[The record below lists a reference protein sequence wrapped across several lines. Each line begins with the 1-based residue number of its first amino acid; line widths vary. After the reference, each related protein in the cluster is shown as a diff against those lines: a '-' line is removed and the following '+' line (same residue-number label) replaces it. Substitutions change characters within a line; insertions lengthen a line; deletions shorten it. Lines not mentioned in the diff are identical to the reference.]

1 MGPKQPLSSDDVEA
15 MIADGKTIVIYENR
29 VLRLDSWLHKHPG
42 GDKVVFHMVGRDAT
56 DEFNAYHSDEAKALS
71 RKFQIGRIDGV
82 WKNFVP
88 PIQGGF
94 FRTKEMIDEAI
105 RFSTG
110 SSSRSSSI
118 SSGSSSDDILTLN
131 GIVAPKRHDSFD
143 SMTDSEEVQKVTIV
157 SPSVREPPASAELMA
172 EYDRKLVQ
180 HDLKKYPSLDYRTQT
195 FITNKY
201 RELEAMLQ
209 REGYFKCTYW
219 GYGSECVRYI
229 TLAALSYYFL
239 QTKWY
244 LLSATCL
251 GLFWHQ
257 LMFTAHDA
265 GHRAI
270 THSFFWDNIIGG
282 LIANYI
288 SGLSIGWWKSSH
300 NVHHFVTND
309 PVHDP
314 DIQQLPFFAVSTK
327 TLNNIFST
335 YYNRLI
341 EFDAVAQ
348 VMVPIQNWTY
358 YPILCFGRFNLHR
371 LSWEH
376 LLIGRGPRHGEA
388 AWLRYYEIVGVI
400 AFWYWYGYLLVYRQL
415 PTISARIGY
424 VLVSHIATMPLH
436 VQVTLSHFAMSTA
449 DLGVSESFAQK
460 MLRTTMDVDCPA
472 WLDFLHGGLQFQ
484 AVHHLFPRMPRHN
497 FRAAQKHVIDFCK
510 IIGMEYC
517 IYGFVDGNKEV
528 LSKLE
533 DIAKQASIMAECT
546 NHMKKDAMSGLT

>member
-1 MGPKQPLSSDDVEA
+1 MGLQQTLSRDDVEA
-15 MIADGKTIVIYENR
+15 MIGDGKAIVIYENR

-56 DEFNAYHSDEAKALS
+56 DEFNAYHSDKAKAMS
-71 RKFQIGRIDGV
+71 HKFQIGRIDGV

-94 FRTKEMIDEAI
+94 FRTKEMIDDVLTI
-105 RFSTG
+105 STS

-118 SSGSSSDDILTLN
+118 SSCSSSDEVHIHN
-131 GIVAPKRHDSFD
+131 GSVAQKRHNSFN
-143 SMTDSEEVQKVTIV
+143 SMTDSEEVQKVTIA
-157 SPSVREPPASAELMA
+157 SPSVREPPTSAELIA
-172 EYDRKLVQ
+172 EYDRKLVE

-229 TLAALSYYFL
+229 ILAALSYYFL

-251 GLFWHQ
+251 GLLWHQ

-265 GHRAI
+265 AHRAI
-270 THSFFWDNIIGG
+270 TGSFFWDNIIGG

-341 EFDAVAQ
+341 EFDAAAQ
-348 VMVPIQNWTY
+348 VMVSIQNWTY
-358 YPILCFGRFNLHR
+358 YPVLCLGRFNLHR

-376 LLIGRGPRHGEA
+376 LLIGKSPRHGEA

-400 AFWYWYGYLLVYRQL
+400 AFWYWYGYLLVCLQL
-415 PTISARIGY
+415 PTFSIRVCY

-510 IIGMEYC
+510 IIGMEYR
-517 IYGFVDGNKEV
+517 IYGFVDGNKAV

-533 DIAKQASIMAECT
+533 DIAKQASILAECT
-546 NHMKKDAMSGLT
+546 NHMKKEATSGLT